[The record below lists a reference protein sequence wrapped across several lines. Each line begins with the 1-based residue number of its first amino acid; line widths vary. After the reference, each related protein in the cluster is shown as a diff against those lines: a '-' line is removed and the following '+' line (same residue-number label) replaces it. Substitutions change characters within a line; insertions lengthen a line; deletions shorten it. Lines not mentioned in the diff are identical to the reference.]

1 MKLVVL
7 GLILL
12 FALGFFIL
20 AAIIR
25 EDKRFGYALLAGFI
39 AILMGGLM
47 TAGFGL
53 EYQTGATITDSGSVI
68 DVADNYTSLTALEI
82 TAVAMPLIITG
93 FWGLLV
99 VINGMRGERFEADDE

>member
-20 AAIIR
+20 AAVMR

-39 AILMGGLM
+39 TIMIGGLM
-47 TAGFGL
+47 VAGFGL
-53 EYQTGATITDSGSVI
+53 EYPTGATITDNGNTI
-68 DVADNYTSLTALEI
+68 DVTDNYTTLTALEL

-99 VINGMRGERFEADDE
+99 VINGMRDSRYEADDE